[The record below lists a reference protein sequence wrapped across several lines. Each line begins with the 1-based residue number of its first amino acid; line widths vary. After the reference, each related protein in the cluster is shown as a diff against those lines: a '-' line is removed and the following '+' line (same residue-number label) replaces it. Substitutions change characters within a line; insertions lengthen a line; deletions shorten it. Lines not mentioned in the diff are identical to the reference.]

1 MPSTPSPLL
10 RLELMG
16 NGDQPGSWG
25 TTTNTNLGT
34 LLEGSIA
41 GLASVSVSSTSQALL
56 AVNYSTDQAR
66 MAIISLSTTGAVS
79 TAFTVYAPPVSKTY
93 IIYNTSAYDAT
104 IRNATAANGTTP
116 VPGGATVTIPAG
128 GIA

>member
-56 AVNYSTDQAR
+56 AVNYSHTLSRIRPKRHCIGSVEIANQAGVLLC
-66 MAIISLSTTGAVS
+66 S
-79 TAFTVYAPPVSKTY
+79 
-93 IIYNTSAYDAT
+93 
-104 IRNATAANGTTP
+104 
-116 VPGGATVTIPAG
+116 
-128 GIA
+128 